1 MEDRFDNKDFE
12 RFVKQNADQ
21 YRMFPSEKVWNG
33 VHHALHSRTK
43 WYGLGIILLLLTAGI
58 VTAIMF
64 WNPAQKKQVSAVDNN
79 IMAPVKN
86 TVPEKKENIPPV
98 IAPAVAKKNIGT
110 ESAIQPGKVIPATLF
125 TDRDHSDIV
134 VSSAQN
140 KKTELL
146 PPAVNT
152 SSVNPAI
159 LQTVTPAPEN
169 KLIKKTARTETSLT
183 NQKFAEPAVP
193 GKNEE
198 VVTTTPDNTENYSLP
213 GSKSEE
219 YPQNKLDKI
228 NNGNIPPY
236 TIESVLNVYKRTL
249 KRRTTTWQFY
259 LMPTVSYRRL
269 KENMNYIRAARSNG
283 TISPNTLISYQDVNS
298 VVNHKPD
305 AGFELGFNAG
315 FPITDN
321 FRIIAGLQFNVSK
334 YDIRAFSYQNELAT
348 IAIDAS
354 GANAVTA
361 ITPYRS
367 FGAENN
373 SGWLRNLYVSASAP
387 VGVEVNF
394 NTKKKV
400 YSGFAATLQP
410 TYVIDNE
417 AYLLS
422 TDFKNYAEA
431 PSLTRRWNLNTS
443 FEIFAGIP
451 GKKVDWRIGP
461 QVRYQTL
468 SSFVDKYPVREHLFD
483 FGIKLGAVLK
493 H

>member
-43 WYGLGIILLLLTAGI
+43 WYGLGILLLLLTAGI
-58 VTAIMF
+58 VTAIMV
-64 WNPAQKKQVSAVDNN
+64 WNPGKKNQVSGVENN
-79 IMAPVKN
+79 MATPVENN
-86 TVPEKKENIPPV
+86 TLTNKEDITPV
-98 IAPAVAKKNIGT
+98 IAPAAPGNTNKG
-110 ESAIQPGKVIPATLF
+110 SAIQPGKAIPTSLFSETDHSTAIIGSIQNKNSGELRAITNISSSNPVRQQIVASIESKPVKKNNKSEIILPVEKIADATVPGYKNETIASVIPG
-125 TDRDHSDIV
+125 
-134 VSSAQN
+134 
-140 KKTELL
+140 KTEK
-146 PPAVNT
+146 N
-152 SSVNPAI
+152 
-159 LQTVTPAPEN
+159 
-169 KLIKKTARTETSLT
+169 SLA
-183 NQKFAEPAVP
+183 NNIGEQH
-193 GKNEE
+193 
-198 VVTTTPDNTENYSLP
+198 
-213 GSKSEE
+213 
-219 YPQNKLDKI
+219 PQNKLNTI
-228 NNGNIPPY
+228 NKGNIPPY
-236 TIESVLNVYKRTL
+236 TIESVLNVYKNLR
-249 KRRTTTWQFY
+249 KSRKTTWQFY

-269 KENMNYIRAARSNG
+269 KENMNYVRAARSSG
-283 TISPNTLISYQDVNS
+283 TISPNILISYQDVNS

-315 FPITDN
+315 FPLTDN

-334 YDIRAFSYQNELAT
+334 YDIRAFSHQNELAT
-348 IAIDAS
+348 IALDAS
-354 GANAVTA
+354 GANPVTA

-367 FGAENN
+367 FGSESN

-387 VGVEVNF
+387 VGIEVTL

-417 AYLLS
+417 AYMLS
-422 TDFKNYAEA
+422 TDFKNYAEV

-483 FGIKLGAVLK
+483 FGLKLGAVLK